1 MYSDIQRKERQP
13 EISQLQGWCFSF
25 NICLNVDGQKVGE
38 CFSVFMYNAVSILD
52 FFFSLRSIALF
63 VRLQKSQVLFFN
75 FYNVCEV

>member
-38 CFSVFMYNAVSILD
+38 CLSVFMYNAVSILD
-52 FFFSLRSIALF
+52 FFFSQEYCFICKTSEESGSIL
-63 VRLQKSQVLFFN
+63 
-75 FYNVCEV
+75 